1 MTDHASGRRRPR
13 ILFCTDTYPPQVNGV
28 SVVAAL
34 SVSGLEERGWEC
46 AVIAPRY
53 PDEPESTFS
62 HVRLGGAVNDLTAVA
77 SVPLPGYA
85 DIRLSAPRYGVV
97 ARVIDRF
104 RPDLVHCETEFVLGR
119 LGQIAAQRAGIPTIS
134 SYHTDYSRY
143 AASYGV
149 PWLRG
154 AVSSYLRRFH
164 RRSVRVYT
172 PSVPARDDLHALGV
186 RDVEVWG
193 RGVDTEAYHPR
204 RRSAAMRSGLN
215 LGDRFTFVHV
225 GRLAPEKGVDRIL
238 GAYARARAL
247 LPAGTIHLVI
257 AGSGPSEAALRASAP
272 PDVTFLGFLD
282 RAKTLPILYA
292 SCEAFLFSSLTE
304 TLGLVV
310 LEAMASGLPVIATPA
325 GGVADHLRH
334 LENGVSYPAN
344 DVDAMAHAMVDLVM
358 RPELRARLAEGAR
371 RTAEALSWER
381 ELDRLDASYRE
392 VCEGAAREAATG
404 RAVTGPVPSCGT
416 HVTDAA
422 ET

>member
-1 MTDHASGRRRPR
+1 MTQHAPGSARPR

-34 SVSGLEERGWEC
+34 SVSGLQERGWDC
-46 AVIAPRY
+46 AVIAPQY
-53 PDEPESTFS
+53 PAEPESTFT
-62 HVRLGGAVNDLTAVA
+62 HVRLGGAVNDLTAIA
-77 SVPLPGYA
+77 SVPLPGYP
-85 DIRLSAPRYGVV
+85 DIRLSAPRYGVI
-97 ARVIDRF
+97 ARAIERF

-119 LGQIAAQRAGIPTIS
+119 LGQLAANRAGVPTIS

-143 AASYGV
+143 VESYGA
-149 PWLRG
+149 PWLRRT
-154 AVSSYLRRFH
+154 VSSYLRRFH

-172 PSVPARDDLHALGV
+172 PSAPARDDLHALGV

-193 RGVDTEAYHPR
+193 RGVDADAYHPR
-204 RRSAAMRSGLN
+204 RRSAALREA
-215 LGDRFTFVHV
+215 LGIAGRFTFVHV
-225 GRLAPEKGVDRIL
+225 GRLAPEKGVERIL
-238 GAYARARAL
+238 TAYARARAA

-282 RAKTLPILYA
+282 RAKTLPTLYA

-310 LEAMASGLPVIATPA
+310 LEAMSSGLPVIATPA

-334 LENGVSYPAN
+334 LENGLAYPAK
-344 DVDAMAHAMVDLVM
+344 DTDAMAHAMIELVM
-358 RPELRARLAEGAR
+358 RPELRASLADGAR
-371 RTAEALSWER
+371 RTAEALTWDR
-381 ELDRLDASYRE
+381 ELDRLDASCRE
-392 VCEGAAREAATG
+392 LRAIAG
-404 RAVTGPVPSCGT
+404 RRAPTGPVVTGAVQARET

-422 ET
+422 EL